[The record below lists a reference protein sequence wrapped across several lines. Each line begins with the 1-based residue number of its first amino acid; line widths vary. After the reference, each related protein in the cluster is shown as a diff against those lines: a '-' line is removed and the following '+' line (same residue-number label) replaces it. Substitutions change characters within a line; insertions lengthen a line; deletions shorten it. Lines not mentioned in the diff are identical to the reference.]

1 MDGLAK
7 DAIQKFI
14 IESSLTQLNAER
26 DEVIVD
32 DISIE
37 IKWSDLISDRWFT
50 VPDAAHTQ
58 LFFNEI
64 DSILD
69 VCQYGMSQ
77 AYFEFLVK
85 KLEQTLVVEYIH
97 QVINKR
103 IDLSDQDEE
112 GNSDKRH
119 QYSSKVKQD
128 IELIN
133 TSFDNEHLT
142 VCLSSI
148 ATIIELDREILTFE
162 LPKIFAK
169 FSNLTVVFC
178 FIQISSKLPTRRNI
192 LSQSCSSELI

>member
-14 IESSLTQLNAER
+14 IENSLTQLNAER

-50 VPDAAHTQ
+50 VSDAAHIQ
-58 LFFNEI
+58 LFCNEI
-64 DSILD
+64 DSVLD

-77 AYFEFLVK
+77 VYFEFLVK
-85 KLEQTLVVEYIH
+85 KLEQVLVVEYIR

-103 IDLSDQDEE
+103 IDLSDEDEE
-112 GNSDKRH
+112 GNSDKRQ

-128 IELIN
+128 IEVIN

-148 ATIIELDREILTFE
+148 ATMIELDREMLTFE
-162 LPKIFAK
+162 LPKIFAV
-169 FSNLTVVFC
+169 FSNLTVVSC
-178 FIQISSKLPTRRNI
+178 FKQTSSKLSTRQNM
-192 LSQSCSSELI
+192 LSQSCSLELI

>member
-14 IESSLTQLNAER
+14 VENSLIQLNAER
-26 DEVIVD
+26 DEIYVD
-32 DISIE
+32 DLLIE

-50 VPDAAHTQ
+50 VPDAAHIQ

-64 DSILD
+64 DSILE

-77 AYFEFLVK
+77 VYFEFLVK
-85 KLEQTLVVEYIH
+85 TLEKTLIVEYIR

-103 IDLSDQDEE
+103 IDLSDDDEE
-112 GNSDKRH
+112 GNADKRQ
-119 QYSSKVKQD
+119 QYSAKVKQD
-128 IELIN
+128 IEVIN
-133 TSFDNEHLT
+133 TSFDNVDIT

-148 ATIIELDREILTFE
+148 ATMVELDREILTFE

-169 FSNLTVVFC
+169 FTNLKVVSRYTF
-178 FIQISSKLPTRRNI
+178 
-192 LSQSCSSELI
+192 